1 MTMQIQLVSEEGLN
15 RAFDVSVPAADF
27 ETRVDTN
34 LAGFAKDLKLP
45 GFRPGKVPQAVIR
58 HRYRASIMEEVMN
71 ETVQEAVRS
80 ALEEHKLSAAA
91 PANVTE
97 IKPFDEGEDIQF
109 SFSIDVMPEIELTDF
124 SKLAFDRLNPVLED
138 RHLDEALKVLSR
150 RGAQPVDVD
159 NKKHKIKDED
169 IAVIDFQ
176 GSVDGEE
183 KPGMKGDDVMVQVG
197 SKMFIPGFEEHLLG
211 KKAGDTFDFD
221 ITFPEDYSSEDLRG
235 VEANFKV
242 AIKGIKKLDAPE
254 VDEEFAKKFGKEDLA
269 DLKMQVKQEL
279 DNIHRRSSRFLMKR
293 EVMDKLMDTHDFP
306 LPEGLV
312 ENEFQAIWNQI
323 MSEAKAGRVD
333 AEDRGKNEEELKAE
347 YRTIAER
354 RVRLGLILSEVATA
368 NKLDVSPEE
377 FNAAIQREMAMN
389 PGQEAEVYTRYTTD
403 PNARQ
408 ALIAPMMEDKAI
420 DYILELA
427 EVTDVDTDPDKIEE
441 LIDQPTD
448 V

>member
-1 MTMQIQLVSEEGLN
+1 MQIQLVTEEGLS
-15 RAFDVSVPAADF
+15 RAFDVTVPANDF

-58 HRYRASIMEEVMN
+58 HRYRSSIMEEVMN
-71 ETVQEAVRS
+71 ETVQEAVRQ
-80 ALEEHKLSAAA
+80 ALTDNTLTAAA
-91 PANVTE
+91 PATVTE
-97 IKPFDEGEDIQF
+97 IKPFDEGEDVKF
-109 SFSIDVMPEIELTDF
+109 SFTIEIMPEIELTDF
-124 SKLAFDRLNPVLED
+124 SKLKFERMNPVLED
-138 RHLDEALKVLSR
+138 RHLDDAIKVLSK
-150 RGAQPVDVD
+150 RGAEPVDIED
-159 NKKHKIKDED
+159 KKHKIVDED

-197 SKMFIPGFEEHLLG
+197 SKMFIPGFEDHLIG
-211 KKAGDTFDFD
+211 KKVGDSFDFD
-221 ITFPEDYSSEDLRG
+221 ITFPDDYNSEELQG
-235 VEANFKV
+235 IEANFKV
-242 AIKGIKKLDAPE
+242 TVKQLKKLDVPE
-254 VDEEFAKKFGKEDLA
+254 IDEEFAKKFGKESLDE
-269 DLKMQVKQEL
+269 LKMQVKQEL
-279 DNIHRRSSRFLMKR
+279 DNIHRRSARFLVKR
-293 EVMDKLMDTHDFP
+293 EIMDQLMDTHDFE
-306 LPEGLV
+306 LPAGLV
-312 ENEFQAIWNQI
+312 DNEFNAIWEQI

-333 AEDRGKNEEELKAE
+333 AEDRGKTEDELKDE
-347 YRTIAER
+347 YRKIAER
-354 RVRLGLILSEVATA
+354 RVRLGLVLSEVATN

-389 PGQEAEVYTRYTTD
+389 PGKEAEVYTRYTTD

-427 EVTDVDTDPDKIEE
+427 DVTDVDTDPDKIEE

-448 V
+448 I

>member
-1 MTMQIQLVSEEGLN
+1 MQIQLVTEEGLS
-15 RAFDVSVPAADF
+15 RAFDVTVPANDF

-58 HRYRASIMEEVMN
+58 HRYRSSIMEEVMN
-71 ETVQEAVRS
+71 ETVQEAVRQ
-80 ALEEHKLSAAA
+80 ALSDNTLTAAA
-91 PANVTE
+91 PATVTE
-97 IKPFDEGEDIQF
+97 IKPFDEGEDVKF
-109 SFSIDVMPEIELTDF
+109 SFTIEIMPEIELTDF
-124 SKLAFDRLNPVLED
+124 SKLKFERMNPVLED
-138 RHLDEALKVLSR
+138 RHLDDAIKVLSK
-150 RGAQPVDVD
+150 RGAEPVDIED
-159 NKKHKIKDED
+159 KKHKIVDED

-197 SKMFIPGFEEHLLG
+197 SKMFIPGFEDHLIG
-211 KKAGDTFDFD
+211 KKVGDSFDFD
-221 ITFPEDYSSEDLRG
+221 VTFPDDYNSEELQG
-235 VEANFKV
+235 IEANFKV
-242 AIKGIKKLDAPE
+242 TVKQLKKLDVPE
-254 VDEEFAKKFGKEDLA
+254 INEEFAKKFGKESLDE
-269 DLKMQVKQEL
+269 LKMQVKQEL
-279 DNIHRRSSRFLMKR
+279 DNIHRRSARFLVKR
-293 EVMDKLMDTHDFP
+293 EIMDQLMDTHDFE
-306 LPEGLV
+306 LPAGLV
-312 ENEFQAIWNQI
+312 DNEFNAIWEQI

-333 AEDRGKNEEELKAE
+333 SEDRGKTENELKDE
-347 YRTIAER
+347 YRKIAER
-354 RVRLGLILSEVATA
+354 RVRLGLVLSEVATN

-389 PGQEAEVYTRYTTD
+389 PGKEAEVYTRYTTD

-427 EVTDVDTDPDKIEE
+427 DVTDVDTDPDKIEE

-448 V
+448 I

>member
-1 MTMQIQLVSEEGLN
+1 MQIQLVSEEGLS
-15 RAFDVSVPAADF
+15 RAFDVTVPATDF

-80 ALEEHKLSAAA
+80 ALTEHELNAAA

-97 IKPFDEGEDIQF
+97 IKPFDEGEDVKF
-109 SFSIDVMPEIELTDF
+109 SFSIDIMPEIVLTDF
-124 SKLAFDRLNPVLED
+124 SKLAFERMNPVLED
-138 RHLDEALKVLSR
+138 RHLDDALKVLSR
-150 RGAQPVDVD
+150 RGAQPVDVT
-159 NKKHKIKDED
+159 KKTHKLADDE

-183 KPGMKGDDVMVQVG
+183 KPGMKGDDVMVQLG
-197 SKMFIPGFEEHLLG
+197 SKMFIPGFEDHLLG
-211 KKAGDTFDFD
+211 KKKGDSFDFD
-221 ITFPEDYSSEDLRG
+221 ITFPDDYNSEELQG

-242 AIKGIKKLDAPE
+242 TVKGIKKLDAPE
-254 VDEEFAKKFGKEDLA
+254 VDEEFAKRFGKEDLA
-269 DLKMQVKQEL
+269 ELKLQVKQEL
-279 DNIHRRSSRFLMKR
+279 DTIHRRSARFLMKR
-293 EVMDKLMDTHDFP
+293 EVMDKLMETHDFP
-306 LPEGLV
+306 LPDGLV
-312 ENEFQAIWNQI
+312 ENEFNAIWEQI
-323 MSEAKAGRVD
+323 MAEAKAGRID
-333 AEDRGKNEEELKAE
+333 AEDRGKKEDELRDE

-354 RVRLGLILSEVATA
+354 RVRLGLILSEVATS

-408 ALIAPMMEDKAI
+408 SLIAPMMEDKAI

-427 EVTDVDTDPDKIEE
+427 EVTEIDTDPDKIEE
-441 LIDQPTD
+441 LIDQPTEI
-448 V
+448 

>member
-1 MTMQIQLVSEEGLN
+1 MQIQLVTEEGLS
-15 RAFDVSVPAADF
+15 RAFDVTVPATDF

-71 ETVQEAVRS
+71 ETVQEAVRQ
-80 ALEEHKLSAAA
+80 ALEDNTLTAAA
-91 PANVTE
+91 PATVTE
-97 IKPFDEGEDIQF
+97 IKPFDEGEDVKF
-109 SFSIDVMPEIELTDF
+109 SFTIEIMPEIKLTDF
-124 SKLAFDRLNPVLED
+124 SKLKFERMNPVLED
-138 RHLDEALKVLSR
+138 RHLDDAIKVLSK
-150 RGAQPVDVD
+150 RGAEPIDIED
-159 NKKHKIKDED
+159 KKHKIVDED

-197 SKMFIPGFEEHLLG
+197 SKMFIPGFEDHLLG
-211 KKAGDTFDFD
+211 KKAGDSFDFD
-221 ITFPEDYSSEDLRG
+221 ITFPEDYSSEELQG
-235 VEANFKV
+235 IEANFKV
-242 AIKGIKKLDAPE
+242 TVKQLKMLNVPE
-254 VDEEFAKKFGKEDLA
+254 IDEEFAKKFGKESIDE
-269 DLKMQVKQEL
+269 LKMQVKQEL
-279 DNIHRRSSRFLMKR
+279 DNIHRRSARFLVKR
-293 EVMDKLMDTHDFP
+293 EIMDQLMDTHDFE
-306 LPEGLV
+306 LPAGLV
-312 ENEFQAIWNQI
+312 DNEFNAIWEQI

-333 AEDRGKNEEELKAE
+333 AEDRGKTEDELKDE
-347 YRTIAER
+347 YRKIAER
-354 RVRLGLILSEVATA
+354 RVRLGLVLSEVATS

-427 EVTDVDTDPDKIEE
+427 DVTDVDTEPDKIEE
-441 LIDQPTD
+441 LIDQPTEI
-448 V
+448 

>member
-1 MTMQIQLVSEEGLN
+1 MQIQLVTEEGLS
-15 RAFDVSVPAADF
+15 RAFDVTVPANDF

-58 HRYRASIMEEVMN
+58 HRYRSSIMEEVMN
-71 ETVQEAVRS
+71 ETVQEAVRQ
-80 ALEEHKLSAAA
+80 ALTDNTLTAAA
-91 PANVTE
+91 PATVTE
-97 IKPFDEGEDIQF
+97 IKPFDEGEDVKF
-109 SFSIDVMPEIELTDF
+109 SFTIEIMPEIELTDF
-124 SKLAFDRLNPVLED
+124 SKLKFERMNPVLED
-138 RHLDEALKVLSR
+138 RHLDDAIKVLSK
-150 RGAQPVDVD
+150 RGAEPVDIED
-159 NKKHKIKDED
+159 KKHKIVDED

-197 SKMFIPGFEEHLLG
+197 SKMFIPGFEDHLIG
-211 KKAGDTFDFD
+211 KKVGDSFDFD
-221 ITFPEDYSSEDLRG
+221 ITFPDDYSSEELQG
-235 VEANFKV
+235 IEANFKV
-242 AIKGIKKLDAPE
+242 TVKQLKKLDVPE
-254 VDEEFAKKFGKEDLA
+254 IDEEFAKKFGKESLDE
-269 DLKMQVKQEL
+269 LKMQVKQEL
-279 DNIHRRSSRFLMKR
+279 DNIHRRSARFLVKR
-293 EVMDKLMDTHDFP
+293 EIMDQLMDTHDFE
-306 LPEGLV
+306 LPAGLV
-312 ENEFQAIWNQI
+312 DNEFNAIWEQI

-333 AEDRGKNEEELKAE
+333 AEDRGKTEDELKDE
-347 YRTIAER
+347 YRKIAER
-354 RVRLGLILSEVATA
+354 RVRLGLVLSEVATN

-389 PGQEAEVYTRYTTD
+389 PGKEAEVYTRYTTD

-427 EVTDVDTDPDKIEE
+427 DVTDVDTDPDKIEE

-448 V
+448 I

>member
-1 MTMQIQLVSEEGLN
+1 MQIQLVTEEGLS
-15 RAFDVSVPAADF
+15 RAFDVTVPATDF

-58 HRYRASIMEEVMN
+58 HRYRSSIMEEVMN
-71 ETVQEAVRS
+71 ETVQEAVRQ
-80 ALEEHKLSAAA
+80 ALTDNTLTAAA
-91 PANVTE
+91 PATVTE
-97 IKPFDEGEDIQF
+97 IKPFDEGEDVKF
-109 SFSIDVMPEIELTDF
+109 SFTIEIMPEIELTDF
-124 SKLAFDRLNPVLED
+124 SKLKFERMNPVLED
-138 RHLDEALKVLSR
+138 RHLDDAIKVLSK
-150 RGAQPVDVD
+150 RGAEPVDIED
-159 NKKHKIKDED
+159 KKHKIVDED

-197 SKMFIPGFEEHLLG
+197 SKMFIPGFEDHLIG
-211 KKAGDTFDFD
+211 KKVGDSFDFD
-221 ITFPEDYSSEDLRG
+221 VTFPDDYNSEELQG
-235 VEANFKV
+235 IEANFKV
-242 AIKGIKKLDAPE
+242 TVKQLKKLDVPE
-254 VDEEFAKKFGKEDLA
+254 IDEEFAKKFGKESLDE
-269 DLKMQVKQEL
+269 LKMQVKQEL
-279 DNIHRRSSRFLMKR
+279 DNIHRRSARFLVKR
-293 EVMDKLMDTHDFP
+293 EIMDQLMDTHDFE
-306 LPEGLV
+306 LPAGLV
-312 ENEFQAIWNQI
+312 DNEFNAIWDQI

-333 AEDRGKNEEELKAE
+333 AEDRGKTEDELKDE
-347 YRTIAER
+347 YRKIAER
-354 RVRLGLILSEVATA
+354 RVRLGLVLSEVATN

-389 PGQEAEVYTRYTTD
+389 PGKEAEVYTRYTTD

-427 EVTDVDTDPDKIEE
+427 DVTDVDTDPDKIEE

-448 V
+448 I

>member
-1 MTMQIQLVSEEGLN
+1 MQIQLVTEEGLS
-15 RAFDVSVPAADF
+15 RAFDVTVPATDF

-58 HRYRASIMEEVMN
+58 HRYRSSIMEEVMN
-71 ETVQEAVRS
+71 ETVQEAVRQ
-80 ALEEHKLSAAA
+80 ALTDNTLTAAA
-91 PANVTE
+91 PATVTE
-97 IKPFDEGEDIQF
+97 IKPFDEGEDVKF
-109 SFSIDVMPEIELTDF
+109 SFTIEIMPEIELTDF
-124 SKLAFDRLNPVLED
+124 SKLKFERMNPVLED
-138 RHLDEALKVLSR
+138 RHLDDAIKVLSK
-150 RGAQPVDVD
+150 RGAEPVDIED
-159 NKKHKIKDED
+159 KKHKIVDED

-197 SKMFIPGFEEHLLG
+197 SKMFIPGFEDHLIG
-211 KKAGDTFDFD
+211 KKVGDSFDFD
-221 ITFPEDYSSEDLRG
+221 ITFPDDYNSEELQG
-235 VEANFKV
+235 IEANFKV
-242 AIKGIKKLDAPE
+242 TVKQLKKLDVPE
-254 VDEEFAKKFGKEDLA
+254 IDEEFAKKFGKESLDE
-269 DLKMQVKQEL
+269 LKMQVKQEL
-279 DNIHRRSSRFLMKR
+279 DNIHRRSARFLVKR
-293 EVMDKLMDTHDFP
+293 EIMDQLMDTHDFE
-306 LPEGLV
+306 LPAGLV
-312 ENEFQAIWNQI
+312 DNEFNAIWEQI

-333 AEDRGKNEEELKAE
+333 AEDRGKTEDELKDE
-347 YRTIAER
+347 YRKIAER
-354 RVRLGLILSEVATA
+354 RVRLGLVLSEVATN

-389 PGQEAEVYTRYTTD
+389 PGKEAEVYTRYTTD

-427 EVTDVDTDPDKIEE
+427 DVTDVDTDPDKIEE

-448 V
+448 I